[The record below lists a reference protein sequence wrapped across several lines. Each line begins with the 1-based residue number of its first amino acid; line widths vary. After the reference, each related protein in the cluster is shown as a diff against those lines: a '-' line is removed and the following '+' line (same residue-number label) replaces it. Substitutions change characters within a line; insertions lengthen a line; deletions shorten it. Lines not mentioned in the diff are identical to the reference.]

1 MANEK
6 FRDSTLSPAERAAD
20 LLSRLTLREKVG
32 QVNQRLYGFNSY
44 TRTGDRVELS
54 EDFQKEVERWGGLGV
69 LYGLYRADPWADKD
83 YATGLTGDTAVR
95 AYNLVQRYV
104 IEHSRFGIPM
114 LLSTECPH
122 GHQALDGYLLPVNLA
137 MGAAWNPALVEE
149 AFGVVGSQIREMGV
163 DFALVSMLDVLRD
176 PRWGR
181 SEECYSEDPYLCAK
195 NAEAA
200 VRGCLSGGVD
210 AVAKHFCAQGETT
223 GGVNA
228 SAARIGER
236 ELREIHMPPMAA
248 AAKAGAKGVMA
259 AYNEIDGVPCHAND
273 WLLQD
278 VLRGEMGFD
287 GIVMADG
294 VAIDRLSVLTGGD
307 AAANGAYALSAGV
320 DVSLWDDG
328 FTHLEEAVARGLVS
342 EDVLDRAVLRV
353 LEMKFARGLFEH
365 PYLEEKP
372 LTQFTAAQY
381 PQSLELARQSAVLLK
396 NDGILPL
403 DAKAKRRVAVIGPNA
418 DAIYQQL
425 GDYTPPLREGAGVTV
440 LDGLKAAL
448 QNSEIRFTEGCTVCG
463 GETAGIADA
472 ARLAAE
478 SDLVVLVL
486 GGSSS
491 RFAGKAVFD
500 TNGAAVAGSALQM
513 DCGEGVD
520 ASDLALPGAQNA
532 LAEAVFAAGKPVVTV
547 VISGRPHA
555 VQAVAEKSRAL
566 LGAFYPGPW
575 GGQAIAEV
583 LTGAVEPSGC
593 LPVSVPRT
601 TGQLPVYY
609 NARASYDPMRYRDV
623 PNTPLYPFGFGLH
636 YAAPAVEAVRCSGAV
651 SAAALRAGETL
662 TVRCSVR
669 NAAERPAWATVQLYI
684 QGLSGS
690 VVRRVKELKAFEKV
704 RLAPGETREVTLQ
717 LGLEALGVWNR
728 QMQFDAEPGAVR
740 LMLEESG
747 NPVWSTEVQI
757 TE

>member
-32 QVNQRLYGFNSY
+32 QLNQRLYGFNSY

-95 AYNLVQRYV
+95 AYNLAQRYV

-320 DVSLWDDG
+320 DVSLWDEG
-328 FTHLEEAVARGLVS
+328 FTHLEEAVERGLVS

-448 QNSEIRFTEGCTVCG
+448 QNSEIRFAEGCTVCG
-463 GETAGIADA
+463 GETTGIADA

-500 TNGAAVAGSALQM
+500 TNGAAVVGSALQM

-555 VQAVAEKSRAL
+555 VQDVAEKSRAL
-566 LGAFYPGPW
+566 LWAFYPGPW

-583 LTGAVEPSGC
+583 LTGAAEPSGC

-636 YAAPAVEAVRCSGAV
+636 YAAPAVEAVRCDGAV

-704 RLAPGETREVTLQ
+704 RLAPGETREVVLQ

-747 NPVWSTEVQI
+747 NPVWRTEVQI